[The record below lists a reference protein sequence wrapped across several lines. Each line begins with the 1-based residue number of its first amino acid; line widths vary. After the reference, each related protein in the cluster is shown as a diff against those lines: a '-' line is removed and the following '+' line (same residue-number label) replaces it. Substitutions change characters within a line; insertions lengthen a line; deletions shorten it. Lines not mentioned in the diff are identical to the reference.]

1 MSKDIKAFID
11 IVNDSVLS
19 AGNITEQEINE
30 LGIRGAGPV
39 SFAAVQKQLQDTMN
53 NLKTLEAEYRKQMQ
67 QSQQPQQRQNA
78 LGGDSFALDEDGYTG
93 NVRFAKEDMPKEY
106 TDFVL
111 DLKDQV
117 DQHLLGHKD
126 KSSEVGEKVYNNL
139 SNLSDYLTDMA
150 EGYAKVGLSF

>member
-11 IVNDSVLS
+11 IVNDSVLR
-19 AGNITEQEINE
+19 AGNITEQEMNE
-30 LGIRGAGPV
+30 LGIRGAGSI
-39 SFAAVQKQLQDTMN
+39 SFAAVQQKLQDAMN

-67 QSQQPQQRQNA
+67 QPQQRQKNA
-78 LGGDSFALDEDGYTG
+78 LGGPSFALDEDGYTG
-93 NVRFAKEDMPKEY
+93 NVRFPKEDMPKEY

-117 DQHLLGHKD
+117 DQHLLSHKD

-150 EGYAKVGLSF
+150 EGSAKASLSF